1 MNTKEH
7 QWITKAVQL
16 LKRLEI
22 AGTDVSYD
30 DDYSDYD
37 NYSRDPQINDCCPCC
52 GCIGDHYDDCE
63 LNRLLKEA
71 KDIDGNQ

>member
-1 MNTKEH
+1 MNTKKD
-7 QWITKAVQL
+7 QWITEAVQL

-30 DDYSDYD
+30 DDYSD
-37 NYSRDPQINDCCPCC
+37 PQINDCCPCC
-52 GCIGDHYDDCE
+52 GCMHDHYDDCE

>member
-1 MNTKEH
+1 MNTKKD

-16 LKRLEI
+16 LKQLET
-22 AGTDVSYD
+22 AGTDISYD
-30 DDYSDYD
+30 DYYSDYD
-37 NYSRDPQINDCCPCC
+37 NYPCDPLISDCCPCC

-71 KDIDGNQ
+71 KDING

>member
-1 MNTKEH
+1 MDTKKD

-16 LKRLEI
+16 LKQLET

-37 NYSRDPQINDCCPCC
+37 NYSCDPLISDCCP
-52 GCIGDHYDDCE
+52 IWIE
-63 LNRLLKEA
+63 SSSLSIRTK
-71 KDIDGNQ
+71 K